1 MVLFAYQTMA
11 KPGRKPKV
19 TDSIAEKIRGFSGRG
34 MNVSQIARAL
44 KASGSPLSRRTIQR
58 HLTRVGS
65 DCSFLT
71 ASAAPE
77 PPPSFEPAAPTSYD
91 AAAGAALASDDLEAI
106 TRTCAEVEAAM
117 RQWSTGIGFDP
128 SSTRAYSSLAR
139 LSADLRTRMAALRP
153 QPEVERER
161 FAEFGHGAMTEL
173 VALARSRAETDWQG
187 RYRRAMALS
196 GES

>member
-1 MVLFAYQTMA
+1 MA

-58 HLTRVGS
+58 HLTRVGA

-71 ASAAPE
+71 ASAAPA
-77 PPPSFEPAAPTSYD
+77 PPPSFEPPAQTSFD
-91 AAAGAALASDDLEAI
+91 AAASAALASDDLEAI
-106 TRTCAEVEAAM
+106 TRTCSEVEAAM
-117 RQWSTGIGFDP
+117 RQWSTGIGSDP
-128 SSTRAYSSLAR
+128 TSTRAYAALAR

-161 FAEFGHGAMTEL
+161 FAELGHGAMTEL

-187 RYRRAMALS
+187 RYRRATALS
-196 GES
+196 VPTSGQS

>member
-1 MVLFAYQTMA
+1 MA

-19 TDSIAEKIRGFSGRG
+19 TDSLAEKIRGFSGRG

-44 KASGSPLSRRTIQR
+44 MASGSPLSRRTIQR
-58 HLTRVGS
+58 HLTRVS
-65 DCSFLT
+65 
-71 ASAAPE
+71 ASAGAPE
-77 PPPSFEPAAPTSYD
+77 ASAPRPDEPAAQTSFD

-128 SSTRAYSSLAR
+128 ASTRAYSSLAR

-196 GES
+196 GEP